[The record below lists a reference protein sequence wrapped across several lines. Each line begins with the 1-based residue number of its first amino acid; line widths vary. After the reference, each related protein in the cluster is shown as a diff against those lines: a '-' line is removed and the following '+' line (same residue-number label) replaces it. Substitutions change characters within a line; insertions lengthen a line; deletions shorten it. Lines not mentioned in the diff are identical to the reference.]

1 MQGDDTRMQGWHIT
15 KEYSPSQ
22 QLRFTIIFFM
32 QNQDTWYK
40 CNIFNSWFSVKM
52 FKFEY
57 KYWFL
62 AMSIM
67 LYFRPREGDT
77 INVIRSDSISR
88 SYLEIVSVREYRFEG
103 GSTNTLHHFC
113 LDLDKESAFKTAK
126 CRGSESGQSTWMTFA
141 SCFSWD
147 LCWRQLV
154 ICRPC

>member
-1 MQGDDTRMQGWHIT
+1 MQGDDTRMKGWHVT

-52 FKFEY
+52 FKVEY

-62 AMSIM
+62 AMSIV

-77 INVIRSDSISR
+77 INLISR
-88 SYLEIVSVREYRFEG
+88 YYLQIVNVREYKFEG
-103 GSTNTLHHFC
+103 GSTNTLHHFR
-113 LDLDKESAFKTAK
+113 LDLDKESAFKPAK
-126 CRGSESGQSTWMTFA
+126 CRGSESDQST
-141 SCFSWD
+141 
-147 LCWRQLV
+147 
-154 ICRPC
+154 